1 MAMIKWFFHLICN
14 KQINKYYI
22 FIFMSFKEGY
32 EIKTKKKR
40 QKKSPFGCFFYIN
53 FKVLTI
59 N

>member
-1 MAMIKWFFHLICN
+1 MAMINWFFHLICN

-32 EIKTKKKR
+32 EIKTKKKT
-40 QKKSPFGCFFYIN
+40 KKSPFGCFFYIN

>member
-1 MAMIKWFFHLICN
+1 MAMINWFFHLICN

-32 EIKTKKKR
+32 EIKTKKKT
-40 QKKSPFGCFFYIN
+40 KKISIWVFFYIN

>member
-1 MAMIKWFFHLICN
+1 MAMINWFFHLICN

-32 EIKTKKKR
+32 EIKT
-40 QKKSPFGCFFYIN
+40 QKKDKKNLHLGVFFYIN